1 MTVKPIKTEEE
12 YDYAISRIDQLFNA
26 PKGSIEAK
34 ELNLLVLSVNK
45 YEAENYPIDEPDPIE
60 YIKIRM
66 EEMAVKQ
73 LPIHLLHFLPN
84 NNRMNRLLISIFNFQ
99 RIIITDLLHNCQ
111 PQSY

>member
-12 YDYAISRIDQLFNA
+12 YNEAITKIDQLFVS

-66 EEMAVKQ
+66 EE
-73 LPIHLLHFLPN
+73 
-84 NNRMNRLLISIFNFQ
+84 ISVV
-99 RIIITDLLHNCQ
+99 
-111 PQSY
+111 

>member
-12 YDYAISRIDQLFNA
+12 YDYAITRIDQLFDS

-34 ELNLLVLSVNK
+34 ELNLLLLLVNK

-66 EEMAVKQ
+66 EE
-73 LPIHLLHFLPN
+73 
-84 NNRMNRLLISIFNFQ
+84 ISVV
-99 RIIITDLLHNCQ
+99 
-111 PQSY
+111 